1 MLRQRLPRPRK
12 SFITS
17 GSRLTQLMASCEKIA
32 LWVVLGIAIAGLV
45 YALGLV
51 NQVVGAD
58 EGTERMRE
66 VGAAIRQGANAY
78 LARQFKAIAPLMVVL
93 TGLLWATAESTHQ
106 VALGRAAAFFMGATF
121 SWLVGFV
128 GMSLAVRGNLRVAA
142 AARTSYGAALQLG
155 YRTGTITGM
164 LTDGLGLLGGTLIFM
179 AYGERAYEVL
189 LGFGFGGT
197 LLALFMRVGGGI
209 YTKAADVGADL
220 VGKVEAGIPED
231 DPRNAA
237 TIADNVGDNV
247 GDCAGMAADIFES
260 YEVTIV
266 AAMILG
272 YASFGHKGVIFPL
285 LVRAIGVLG
294 SIWST
299 STVKAGPDST
309 SDEALHSVHH
319 GFILGSIF
327 SVVGFVI
334 LGFFYLQFT
343 PRVLQGIPTS
353 PGGAG

>member
-1 MLRQRLPRPRK
+1 M
-12 SFITS
+12 
-17 GSRLTQLMASCEKIA
+17 EKIA

-93 TGLLWATAESTHQ
+93 TGLLWATAESTQQ

-142 AARTSYGAALQLG
+142 AARTSYGGALQLG

-179 AYGERAYEVL
+179 VYGERAYEVL

-327 SVVGFVI
+327 SVVGFVL
-334 LGFFYLQFT
+334 LGFFYLQFR
-343 PRVLQGIPTS
+343 PAVLQRVPTGA
-353 PGGAG
+353 GGAGRRRLCRSGPASAPTGSTCARPGPA